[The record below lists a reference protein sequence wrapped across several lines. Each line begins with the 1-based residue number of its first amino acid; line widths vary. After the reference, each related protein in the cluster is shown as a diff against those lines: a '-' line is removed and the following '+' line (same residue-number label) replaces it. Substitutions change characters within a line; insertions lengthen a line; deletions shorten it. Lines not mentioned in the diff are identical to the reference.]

1 MKRLNFLLACLVF
14 TLSCLAQKSQIKWGE
29 EFKLRKGSTDLEV
42 IHSDNS
48 GVYLQEGHLAI
59 KGYFVVA
66 ATLRESAT
74 LVKLDKNLSEVFRN
88 DFNKELK
95 GKEFVQFFAFQDK
108 MFLFASEYIKREK
121 TMNIYGSEV
130 NKNSGEL
137 MGDWSLV
144 TSIQKEEKGDDIN
157 YKIILNAD
165 SSKIVVVSSIEGK
178 EKNEYRIQE
187 FEKSLRSTAK
197 AVNISNE
204 FDPKTFQLEDVLYT
218 MNKKILLVG
227 RRYEYQ
233 EGKKKKDK
241 FLDFANY
248 NIRLYDEQGKQQK
261 EINTE
266 INGKWLTSTKLV
278 QEKDKDVVLVAFY
291 NNSRKGKTID
301 GMLVQRIDPVSGNV
315 ISTSEKQINNSL
327 ISLDTEET
335 ASTNDDDDEKES
347 KAERK
352 EREKL
357 DKMKNEGEAFSK
369 YMQFRNIFYTED
381 NGVVILAEKYHHYTY
396 TTSTYSGGSNGMP
409 GTWRTTTYSVYECGD
424 LLMCKIDATGNI
436 GWLQVLPKAQ
446 REVISGGS
454 SSGLIGPSFFDAGNR
469 PFYAGFGAMQTKN
482 SIRLL
487 FNDHA
492 KNAEVTQAGQKIK
505 SINRFGRSNCF
516 LISVDEK
523 TGKCSRSVF
532 YSNADIP
539 TSMPRLGS
547 VLGDNMFII
556 GKEDRVFG
564 KSKIAVAKIVMN

>member
-1 MKRLNFLLACLVF
+1 MKQLAYLLGCLLFSLNL
-14 TLSCLAQKSQIKWGE
+14 LAQKPQIKWGD

-42 IHSDNS
+42 IHADNS

-74 LVKLDKNLSEVFRN
+74 LVKLDKNLSEVYRN
-88 DFNKELK
+88 DYNRELK
-95 GKEFVQFFAFQDK
+95 GKEFVQFFPFQGK
-108 MFLFASEYIKREK
+108 MFLFASEYIRREK
-121 TMNIYGSEV
+121 TMNIYGAEV
-130 NKNSGEL
+130 DKGTGEL
-137 MGDWSLV
+137 AGDWTQVISL
-144 TSIQKEEKGDDIN
+144 QKDEKGDDIN
-157 YKIILNAD
+157 YKIIPNAD
-165 SSKIVVVSSIEGK
+165 STKLIVVSSVEGK
-178 EKNEYRIQE
+178 ERNEYRIQE
-187 FEKSLRSTAK
+187 FDQKLRSTAK
-197 AVNISNE
+197 ATAISNE

-218 MNKKILLVG
+218 INKKIILVG

-248 NIRLYDEQGKQQK
+248 NIRLYDEQGKMQK
-261 EINTE
+261 EINTD
-266 INGKWLTSTKLV
+266 INGKWLTSTKLI
-278 QEKDKDVVLVAFY
+278 QERDKDVVLVAFY

-301 GMLVQRIDPVSGNV
+301 GLLVQRIDPNNGNV
-315 ISTSEKQINNSL
+315 ISTSQKDINTSL
-327 ISLDTEET
+327 LSTDTDEFV
-335 ASTNDDDDEKES
+335 ADAADDDEKET

-352 EREKL
+352 ERERL

-396 TTSTYSGGSNGMP
+396 TTQSYSPGMNGSP
-409 GTWRTTTYSVYECGD
+409 GTWRSTTYSVYECGD
-424 LLMCKIDATGNI
+424 LLMTKIDATGNV
-436 GWLQVLPKAQ
+436 GWMTILPKAQ

-454 SSGLIGPSFFDAGNR
+454 SSGLIGPSFWDGGNR

-482 SIRLL
+482 SIRIL
-487 FNDHA
+487 FNDNA
-492 KNAEVTQAGQKIK
+492 KNADITNAGQKAKTI
-505 SINRFGRSNCF
+505 SRFGKSNCF
-516 LISVDEK
+516 LVTIDEK
-523 TGKCSRSVF
+523 TGKCARSIF

-556 GKEDRVFG
+556 GKEDRIFG